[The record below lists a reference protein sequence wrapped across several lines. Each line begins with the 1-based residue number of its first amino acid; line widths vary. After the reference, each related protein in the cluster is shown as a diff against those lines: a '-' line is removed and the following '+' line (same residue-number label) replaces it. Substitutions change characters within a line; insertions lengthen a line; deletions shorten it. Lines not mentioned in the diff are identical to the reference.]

1 MSESSSIV
9 STYAFENGPDLVP
22 GHVECLQGCEVIS
35 VKDNELMLLRA
46 HAEDDARFS
55 IGPDCTTPTLVSWWV
70 SEMLWQDSLKLSLD
84 HFPLL
89 EVPTLVE
96 VVQCC
101 FKSYFFCLAV
111 V

>member
-9 STYAFENGPDLVP
+9 STDAFENGPDLFE
-22 GHVECLQGCEVIS
+22 GHVEVLQDCKVIS
-35 VKDNELMLLRA
+35 VEDNELILPIA
-46 HAEDDARFS
+46 TTEDDARFA
-55 IGPDCTTPTLVSWWV
+55 IGPVGTTPPLVIWWI

-96 VVQCC
+96 V
-101 FKSYFFCLAV
+101 
-111 V
+111 